1 MTRESFEKR
10 HAPTWEAFETL
21 VASLEP
27 RVGGPHDADA
37 AEFDTLYRE
46 ICRHLALARR
56 RLYGA
61 DLENR
66 LQSLALRGHRL
77 LYGAR
82 PAGWRALV
90 EFAARGFP
98 SVVRAQGSLVAVAC
112 LLFFGSLLAT
122 AAWTSVDPDHVYL
135 LMRPE
140 AVAQMESMYDPAAG
154 HFAKPRA
161 AEGNVQMFGFY
172 VWNNVSIAFR
182 TFAGG
187 VLLGVGSI
195 ALLLFNGILIG
206 AVSGHL
212 TAIGFGV
219 PFWSFVVT
227 HGALELPAIAL
238 AGAAG
243 LRLGLPLIAP
253 GRKTRARAL
262 RDGAVD
268 AGRIVCGVAAMLV
281 LAAVLEAF
289 WSASLAIPNAAK
301 FGVGGALWVAVV
313 VYFAIGGR
321 RRAS

>member
-1 MTRESFEKR
+1 MTRESFVKR
-10 HAPTWEAFETL
+10 HGATWEAFENL
-21 VASLEP
+21 LASLEP
-27 RVGGPHDADA
+27 GAGGPRDADA
-37 AEFDTLYRE
+37 SQFDALYRDV
-46 ICRHLALARR
+46 CRHLALARR
-56 RLYGA
+56 RMYGA
-61 DLENR
+61 DLETR

-77 LYGAR
+77 LYGTR

-90 EFAARGFP
+90 EFTARGFP
-98 SVVRAQGSLVAVAC
+98 ALVRAQGWLVAVAC
-112 LLFFGSLLAT
+112 LLFFGSYLAT
-122 AAWTSVDPDHVYL
+122 AAWTAADPEHVYAV
-135 LMRPE
+135 MGTD
-140 AVAQMESMYDPAAG
+140 AVAQMESMYDPSAG
-154 HFAKPRA
+154 HFAKPRGA
-161 AEGNVQMFGFY
+161 DSNVQMFGFY

-195 ALLLFNGILIG
+195 LPLVFNGVLLG

-212 TAIGFGV
+212 TAVGFGET
-219 PFWSFVVT
+219 FWSFVIT

-253 GRKTRARAL
+253 GRKSRGRAM

-268 AGRIVCGVAAMLV
+268 AGRLVCGVAAMLV
-281 LAAVLEAF
+281 LAAMLEAF
-289 WSASLAIPNAAK
+289 WSASLAIPNAVK
-301 FGVGGALWVAVV
+301 FSVGGALWVAVA